1 MAGLRHYDAPM
12 AKLVY
17 GTNTSLD
24 GYIEDANGDFDW
36 SEPGEDL
43 HRFFND
49 LVAGAGTFVYG
60 RRLYETMAVWE
71 TDPSLAAQDDVLRRF
86 AEAWQDADKLVY
98 SRTLSE
104 AATRRTRI
112 ERDFDAEQ
120 VRSLVAAAD
129 RDVLIGGAEIAAH
142 ALRAGIVDEY
152 LVALHP
158 VTVGSGKPALPDG
171 LFLELELL
179 DERRFS
185 SGVVAL
191 RYRIR

>member
-1 MAGLRHYDAPM
+1 MLAM

-36 SEPGEDL
+36 SEPSEDL
-43 HRFFND
+43 HRFYND
-49 LVAGAGTFVYG
+49 LVGGAGTFLYG

-71 TDPSLAAQDDVLRRF
+71 TDASLAAQGDVLREF
-86 AEAWQDADKLVY
+86 AQAWQDAEKLVY
-98 SRTLSE
+98 SRTLAEPS
-104 AATRRTRI
+104 TRRTRI
-112 ERDFDAEQ
+112 EREFDAEQ

-142 ALRAGIVDEY
+142 ALRAGVVDEY

-158 VTVGSGKPALPDG
+158 VVVGGGKPALPDDIS
-171 LFLELELL
+171 LTLELL

-191 RYRIR
+191 RYRIT

>member
-1 MAGLRHYDAPM
+1 MLAM

-36 SEPGEDL
+36 SEPSEDL

-49 LVAGAGTFVYG
+49 LVSDAGTFVYG

-71 TDPSLAAQDDVLRRF
+71 TDASLAAQGDVLREF
-86 AEAWQDADKLVY
+86 AQAWQDAEKLVY
-98 SRTLSE
+98 SRTL
-104 AATRRTRI
+104 AAPSTRRTRI
-112 ERDFDAEQ
+112 EREFDAEQ

-142 ALRAGIVDEY
+142 ALRAGVVDEY

-158 VTVGSGKPALPDG
+158 VVVGGGKPAFPDIS
-171 LFLELELL
+171 LTLELL

-185 SGVVAL
+185 NGVVAL
-191 RYRIR
+191 RYRIT

>member
-1 MAGLRHYDAPM
+1 M

-98 SRTLSE
+98 SRTVSE

-158 VTVGSGKPALPDG
+158 VIVGSGKPALPDG

>member
-1 MAGLRHYDAPM
+1 MNAYDAPM

-98 SRTLSE
+98 SRTVSE

-158 VTVGSGKPALPDG
+158 VIVGSGKPALPDG